1 MKGECVL
8 SSFTK
13 FLIVLL
19 TVFSV
24 FLCGTVV
31 TYVAM
36 ASNWK
41 EEYNNREATVKAMED
56 KVALQERQATK
67 QVAALKDEYDA
78 LQSTNAQLS
87 AKLSDLEIDLSKE
100 KRENSVNVQR
110 VSESAGIIEGMGQTV
125 EGLRT
130 SLEATRDDLGKKRDT
145 LTNISK
151 KLSEI
156 TAALDEKMVELES
169 IEAENRRLLEV
180 KTDLEK
186 MIVAATDD
194 IQPVTQRKTTVKLAA
209 RPAYDM
215 VSLKALVDEVDLRNN
230 IAAISIGSADG
241 VSKGMVF
248 HVTRGSEF
256 ICNIKITNVDQDTA
270 AGALEL
276 VQSAPRV
283 GDNVTTSL

>member
-1 MKGECVL
+1 M
-8 SSFTK
+8 
-13 FLIVLL
+13 
-19 TVFSV
+19 VFSV
-24 FLCGTVV
+24 FLCGTIV

-36 ASNWK
+36 SSNWK
-41 EEYNNREATVKAMED
+41 EKYDNRESAVNSMKQNLASQMRANNE
-56 KVALQERQATK
+56 KLAALQ
-67 QVAALKDEYDA
+67 DEYDA
-78 LQSTNAQLS
+78 LQSTYNQL
-87 AKLSDLEIDLSKE
+87 AEKLSTLEIELANE
-100 KRENSVNVQR
+100 KRQNSVNIQR
-110 VSESAGIIEGMGQTV
+110 VSDSTGIIEGMRQTV

-130 SLEATRDDLGKKRDT
+130 SLEATREDLSKKRDSLANT
-145 LTNISK
+145 SK

-169 IEAENRRLLEV
+169 LEAENRRLLEV
-180 KTDLEK
+180 KSDLEK

-194 IQPVTQRKTTVKLAA
+194 IQPVTRKKDPVKLAA

-215 VSLKALVDEVDLRNN
+215 VSLKALVTEVDLRNN
-230 IAAISIGSADG
+230 LAAVSIGSADG
-241 VSKGMVF
+241 VTRGMVF

>member
-1 MKGECVL
+1 M

-31 TYVAM
+31 TYVASS
-36 ASNWK
+36 SNWK
-41 EEYNNREATVKAMED
+41 EEYNNREASIKAME
-56 KVALQERQATK
+56 KKLSSQARDYK
-67 QVAALKDEYDA
+67 KNQAAMQDEYDS
-78 LQSTNAQLS
+78 LQSINDQLT
-87 AKLSDLEIDLSKE
+87 AKISTLEIELSNE
-100 KRENSVNVQR
+100 KRENSVNIQR
-110 VSESAGIIEGMGQTV
+110 VSDSTGIIEGMRQTV

-130 SLEATRDDLGKKRDT
+130 SLEATRDDLSQKRDT
-145 LTNISK
+145 LANTSK

-169 IEAENRRLLEV
+169 LEAENRRLLEV

-186 MIVAATDD
+186 MIVASTDD
-194 IQPVTQRKTTVKLAA
+194 IQPVTRRRETVKLAA
-209 RPAYDM
+209 PVAYDT
-215 VSLKALVDEVDLRNN
+215 VSLKALVSEVDLRNN
-230 IAAISIGSADG
+230 LAAISIGSADG
-241 VSKGMVF
+241 VTNGMVF

-256 ICNIKITNVDQDTA
+256 ICNIKITNVDQDRA
-270 AGALEL
+270 AGAIEL
-276 VQSAPRV
+276 VQSTPRV